1 MSDHA
6 MLALIT
12 VGGFTLQIAGLV
24 ILGVYLSAQLR
35 RTTDIARAVDIAA
48 PVLIAALRR
57 SEALTA

>member
-6 MLALIT
+6 VLALIA

-35 RTTDIARAVDIAA
+35 RTTDIARAVGGLVIQETDKIRS
-48 PVLIAALRR
+48 ALGER
-57 SEALTA
+57 

>member
-6 MLALIT
+6 MLALIA

-35 RTTDIARAVDIAA
+35 RTTDIARAADIAA